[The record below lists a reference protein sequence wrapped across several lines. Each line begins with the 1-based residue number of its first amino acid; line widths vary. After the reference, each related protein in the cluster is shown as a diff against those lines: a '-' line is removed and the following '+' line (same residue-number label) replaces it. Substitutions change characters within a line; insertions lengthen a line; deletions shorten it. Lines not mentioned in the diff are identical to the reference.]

1 MIQQPRCIFIHY
13 KRTPPPARVMTDAE
27 KLREAVAAQALVALC
42 ELLVIDPGHVYGITQ
57 REIDRIQSEDTI
69 CSVCM
74 LRLSVIAANDLMFT
88 NEGLNYMLKLVGG
101 GT

>member
-1 MIQQPRCIFIHY
+1 MIQQPRCIFVHY

-27 KLREAVAAQALVALC
+27 GLREAVTAHATVRLC
-42 ELLVIDPGHVYGITQ
+42 ELDTIHSDLTYGITQ
-57 REIDRIQSEDTI
+57 REIDFIQREDTI

-101 GT
+101 AV